1 VAGAMSVEG
10 SQQFTLQIAASIG
23 DCFDTILDFESYP
36 SWSSAVQH
44 ARIRERDRN
53 GVGRIVEFALDMK
66 IRSVRY
72 VLEYSYKKPTLLT
85 WVSVGGDVERI
96 EGAYR
101 FKKVGPHLTEVT
113 CEQSVRLGF
122 WVPGP
127 IRSLA
132 ERTALR
138 QSVTEFKDEV
148 ERRLAGKPSPKRGAK
163 SRRA

>member
-1 VAGAMSVEG
+1 MSVEG
-10 SQQFTLQIAASIG
+10 SQQFTLEIAASIG
-23 DCFDTILDFESYP
+23 DCFETILDFEAYP
-36 SWSSAVQH
+36 SWSSAVQS
-44 ARIRERDRN
+44 AKIRERDRN
-53 GVGRIVEFALDMK
+53 KVGRIVEFAIDMK

-72 VLEYSYKKPTLLT
+72 VLEYSYKKPSLLT
-85 WVSVGGDVERI
+85 WVSVGGDVEKI

-101 FKKVGPHLTEVT
+101 FKKLSPNRTEVT
-113 CEQSVRLGF
+113 CEQAVRLGF

-148 ERRLAGKPSPKRGAK
+148 ERRLAGKSGTKRGAK
-163 SRRA
+163 TRRA

>member
-1 VAGAMSVEG
+1 MSVEG
-10 SQQFTLQIAASIG
+10 SQQFTLEINAPIG
-23 DCFDTILDFESYP
+23 DCFEAILDFEAYP
-36 SWSSAVQH
+36 SWSSAVSH
-44 ARIRERDRN
+44 ARILERDRS
-53 GVGRIVEFALDMK
+53 GVGRIVEFAIDMK

-72 VLEYSYKKPTLLT
+72 ELEYSYKKPTLLT
-85 WVSVGGDVERI
+85 WVSVGGDVEKI
-96 EGAYR
+96 EGVYR
-101 FKKVGPHLTEVT
+101 FKKLGPERTEVT

-138 QSVTEFKDEV
+138 QSVTEFKEEV
-148 ERRLAGKPSPKRGAK
+148 ERRLADKSSPKRGAK